1 MKAGYIQFDV
11 SHNKDENLKYIMQ
24 ATRNFHGDLV
34 VLPELCMC
42 GYLFQDRDSLWAIVE
57 EVPVGPSTQAMTKL
71 SEECD
76 CVIVFGLA
84 EKEGDFVYNTAV
96 VVGSG
101 KYLGK
106 YRKVECD
113 LSRVNLSFHTKSET
127 RIRERLNTQ
136 CIYGAA
142 AWKNV
147 SSGLLLSCC

>member
-11 SHNKDENLKYIMQ
+11 SHNKEENLKYIMQ

-42 GYLFQDRDSLWAIVE
+42 GYLFRDRDSLWAIAE

-71 SEECD
+71 SKECD

-96 VVGSG
+96 VVGNG

-106 YRKVECD
+106 YRKVHLSDLEKKLFERGKSNAVIDTGKYKIGVQICFDD
-113 LSRVNLSFHTKSET
+113 LS
-127 RIRERLNTQ
+127 
-136 CIYGAA
+136 
-142 AWKNV
+142 
-147 SSGLLLSCC
+147 SGCRSQPA